1 MTDAVAWHSAN
12 ASDFDGKY
20 ATSSAFRERRAVWSG
35 LIDAY
40 VGSQAEVLDA
50 GCGSGVL
57 TSLAAARG
65 RAVFGFDGSGEM
77 VALARAR
84 LAREGRGNAGF
95 ATAFLEDPALLGAR
109 RFDVVLCSS
118 VLEYVEDHWRA
129 FDWLA
134 AALKPDGTV
143 IFSMPNGS
151 SVYRKLEKLAF
162 RLTGRPGYYANVRH
176 VPTAA
181 AIQAGLAARGFELLA
196 VRYYAAA
203 PLFSAL
209 ARPLGRPELGDN
221 LFVMAVRRAAS
232 AGRA

>member
-20 ATSSAFRERRAVWSG
+20 ASSPAFRERRAVWSA
-35 LIDAY
+35 LIEGH
-40 VGSQAEVLDA
+40 VSPQAEVLDA

-57 TSLAAARG
+57 ASLAAARA
-65 RAVFGFDGSGEM
+65 RDVFGFDGSGEM
-77 VALARAR
+77 VALACGR
-84 LAREGRGNAGF
+84 LAREGRGNASF

-109 RFDVVLCSS
+109 RFDEILCSS

-129 FDWLA
+129 FEWLA
-134 AALKPDGTV
+134 GALKPGGVV

-151 SVYRKLEKLAF
+151 SCYRKLEKLAF

-181 AIQAGLAARGFELLA
+181 AIRSGLAARGFEVLA
-196 VRYYAAA
+196 TRYYAAS

-209 ARPLGRPELGDN
+209 ARPLGRPQLGDN

-232 AGRA
+232 TGCA

>member
-57 TSLAAARG
+57 TSHAAARA
-65 RAVFGFDGSGEM
+65 RAVFGFDGSSEM

-134 AALKPDGTV
+134 AALKPGGTV

-181 AIQAGLAARGFELLA
+181 AIQAGLAAHGFELLA
-196 VRYYAAA
+196 MRYYAAT